1 MSDLPRASSSG
12 PRLIDFTS
20 VLASSVHDMKNGLC
34 LLIQAIENLSVRLK
48 EKEIEEADEL
58 AQIHYEAS
66 RLNSNLLQ
74 MLALYRVEKNVF
86 PLNIDEYY
94 LDEIFE
100 ELLAKNHLYIQT
112 THINVELDIQ
122 QDLAWYLDYDLVV
135 NLLNDIFVN
144 ALRYSNN
151 NICLTAR
158 NNGNKLEIE
167 IADDG
172 KGYPENMLDA
182 QLMNPSEIDLT
193 LSRTGLGLYFAK
205 LIAATHEQ
213 NGEVGNIKLQNGGK
227 LGGSVFT
234 LTLP

>member
-1 MSDLPRASSSG
+1 MPELKESPNTSHRF
-12 PRLIDFTS
+12 IDFAS

-34 LLIQAIENLSVRLK
+34 LLIQAIENLSNRLH
-48 EKEIEEADEL
+48 EKDMEEASEL

-74 MLALYRVEKNVF
+74 MLALYRVEKDIL

-94 LDEIFE
+94 LDELLE
-100 ELLAKNHLYIQT
+100 ELLAKNYIYIDSRR
-112 THINVELDIQ
+112 INVDFEVEE
-122 QDLAWYLDYDLVV
+122 DLAWYFDYDLVA

-144 ALRYSNN
+144 ALRYCKSN
-151 NICLTAR
+151 IIVKASTDEDQLR
-158 NNGNKLEIE
+158 IE

-172 KGYPENMLDA
+172 QGYPEKMLKT
-182 QLMNPSEIDLT
+182 QLIDPADIDLT
-193 LSRTGLGLYFAK
+193 ESRTGLGLYFAK

-213 NGEVGNIKLQNGGK
+213 SGKAGNIKLQNGGQ
-227 LGGSVFT
+227 LNGSVFT